1 MINWFSQLEWQ
12 NPWMLLL
19 LGILPFLWLR
29 RIRNEKSQE
38 VELVYPTLMHL
49 PERSSWKIYLLRIL
63 PYFKML
69 ALGFFI
75 LALARP
81 QWVLREEKIEA
92 DGIDIFLV
100 MDLSSSMLS
109 QDFKPNRLEVSK
121 LVAKDFI
128 DKRSY
133 DRIGLVGFSGEGFTQ
148 CPLTVDHNVLNHLL
162 GQLECGFLE
171 DGTAIGMGLSTAVN
185 RLKDDS
191 LTSSKVIILITD
203 GVNNAGEISPDLAA
217 ELAKV
222 YRIKIY
228 SIGVGSTGEAYSPIG
243 RQANGEFVFGMAPVN
258 IDESLLTKISSYTGG
273 KYYRATNTDQLKEI
287 YSEIDA
293 LEKTKIEVKTFR
305 RYSDEFRPFVL
316 VGVILILLQWLLGN
330 LLNPLMPLKDV

>member
-1 MINWFSQLEWQ
+1 MAKSLDVITLGYITIFVASQNKKSAESGCGIDLSYLDAFFGKEKLESIPVKYLTLFQ
-12 NPWMLLL
+12 NS
-19 LGILPFLWLR
+19 GTCI
-29 RIRNEKSQE
+29 
-38 VELVYPTLMHL
+38 
-49 PERSSWKIYLLRIL
+49 
-63 PYFKML
+63 
-69 ALGFFI
+69 FI
-75 LALARP
+75 LAMARP
-81 QWVLREEKIEA
+81 QWVLREEKLKQMA
-92 DGIDIFLV
+92 LIFLV

-109 QDFKPNRLEVSK
+109 QDFNPNRLEVSK

-162 GQLECGFLE
+162 GQLECGYLE

-185 RLKDDS
+185 RLKEDS

-222 YRIKIY
+222 YKIKIY

-258 IDESLLTKISSYTGG
+258 IDEGLLSKISTYTGG
-273 KYYRATNTDQLKEI
+273 KYYRATNTEQLKEI
-287 YSEIDA
+287 YGEIDA
-293 LEKTKIEVKTFR
+293 LEKQKLKSKHSVDILMN
-305 RYSDEFRPFVL
+305 SDHL
-316 VGVILILLQWLLGN
+316 
-330 LLNPLMPLKDV
+330 